1 MKAPSRTYTQTQR
14 AESTLATRER
24 LLGAATA
31 AFSAAVY
38 EDVTLAAIAKEAA
51 VSHQTLL
58 NHFESKEGLF
68 AAVVEGIKESIVD
81 RRAAVEPGSVARV
94 IGYLMEQYEE
104 IGDVNARY
112 SMTADRFPLIAEAMR
127 FGRENHR
134 EWLAHQLAHRLPR
147 RGRDRER
154 LLSALHAATDVYTWK
169 LLRRD
174 IGLSRAETAST
185 MTMLVEG
192 VLPDGDGTTGA

>member
-1 MKAPSRTYTQTQR
+1 MKSASRTYTQTQR
-14 AESTLATRER
+14 AESTLATRDR

-31 AFSAAVY
+31 AFSASVY
-38 EDVTLAAIAKEAA
+38 EDVTLAAIAKEAG

-68 AAVVEGIKESIVD
+68 AAVVEDIKESIVD
-81 RRAAVEPGSVARV
+81 RRAAVQPGSVARV
-94 IGYLMEQYEE
+94 VGYLMEQYEE

-112 SMTADRFPLIAEAMR
+112 SMTADRFPLIADAMN
-127 FGRENHR
+127 FGRASHR
-134 EWLAHQLAHRLPR
+134 EWLELQLGERLPR
-147 RGRDRER
+147 RGRERER
-154 LLSALHAATDVYTWK
+154 ALSALHAATDVYTWK

-174 IGLSRAETAST
+174 IGLSLEETAAT

-192 VLPDGDGTTGA
+192 VLRPGGGTSGR